1 MNNPILAEFSKDVW
15 AMEPRAL
22 EAFLGRLAGI
32 ELGIAEKGLVRQID
46 KETRSTW
53 SLRVY
58 DDEGKEQPFWFG
70 RDGFPLAGPF
80 GLPDG
85 KRKTKMCITADGV
98 AEIPVKGVLLK
109 NVPAWLSWFGINAT
123 GYDEIREDV
132 QAALDD
138 KAVRSI
144 RLKVESPG
152 GQVSGVM
159 EAAEAIYKARETKP
173 VGALIEDLGASG
185 AYWLAAQAIKI
196 GANANAVV
204 GSIGVYSVAVD
215 YSKAAEMEGVKVHV
229 ISSGPHKGAGV
240 PGAPITEPQLD
251 ALREVING
259 MAENFISDVARG
271 RAAKVEDVRTWASG
285 RTWLAGVAN
294 EMGLIDQVV
303 NGQGTKGAPGVP
315 EAAASN
321 PQLEVSVMAETPKT
335 PPAAAGAGEPV
346 APTAPDQLAIERKRQ
361 ADIRAAFPGEDAFVL
376 EQIIVGAS
384 VEQAEIAFGKVLRE
398 RNAKLTKELADSKA
412 AKAAEAPKPTASAGA
427 PPVPQAGEAGPSSA
441 DFMETSRAYAAEKK
455 CGMVAAMSFV
465 ARTLPALH
473 EAYVEKQI
481 GRIPEVRAKKKVLGL
496 R

>member
-32 ELGIAEKGLVRQID
+32 EIHNSPIRLNSSDLD
-46 KETRSTW
+46 TRSTW
-53 SLRVY
+53 RLLVF
-58 DDEGKEQPFWFG
+58 DDKG
-70 RDGFPLAGPF
+70 RLQDHEVAFSPVVGPF
-80 GLPDG
+80 NFPDG
-85 KRKTKMCITADGV
+85 KRKSKMSITADGV

-109 NVPAWLSWFGINAT
+109 NVPAWLSWLGINAT
-123 GYDEIREDV
+123 GYDEIREDI
-132 QAALDD
+132 QTALDD

-159 EAAEAIYKARETKP
+159 EAAEAIYKAREQKP

-185 AYWLAAQAIKI
+185 AYWLASQAVKI

-215 YSKAAEMEGVKVHV
+215 YSKAAEMEGIKVHV

-303 NGQGTKGAPGVP
+303 NGQGKNGAPDVP
-315 EAAASN
+315 AAAAKT
-321 PQLEVSVMAETPKT
+321 PELEESVMAETPKT
-335 PPAAAGAGEPV
+335 PPAVAGAGETV

-361 ADIRAAFPGEDAFVL
+361 ADIRAAFPGEDAFAL
-376 EQIIVGAS
+376 EQIVAGAS

-412 AKAAEAPKPTASAGA
+412 AKAAEAPKPQPSAGGA
-427 PPVPQAGEAGPSSA
+427 PPLPQSGEAGRSEQ
-441 DFMETSRAYAAEKK
+441 DFMELAKAHAKEHG
-455 CGMVAAMSFV
+455 CGMVAAMSAV
-465 ARTLPALH
+465 AKAHPESH
-473 EAYVEKQI
+473 EAYIEKQRS
-481 GRIPEVRAKKKVLGL
+481 RIPEVRARKRELGIT
-496 R
+496 

>member
-22 EAFLGRLAGI
+22 ESFIARLSMI
-32 ELGIAEKGLVRQID
+32 
-46 KETRSTW
+46 
-53 SLRVY
+53 
-58 DDEGKEQPFWFG
+58 DEGKLFV
-70 RDGFPLAGPF
+70 AGPF

-123 GYDEIREDV
+123 GYDEIREDI
-132 QAALDD
+132 QSALDD
-138 KAVRSI
+138 KGVRSI

-159 EAAEAIYKARETKP
+159 EAAEAIYKAREQKP
-173 VGALIEDLGASG
+173 VGAIIEDLGASG

-303 NGQGTKGAPGVP
+303 NGQGTKGAPGGP
-315 EAAASN
+315 EAADVK
-321 PQLEVSVMAETPKT
+321 PQHGENAMADKPQ
-335 PPAAAGAGEPV
+335 AAAGAGDPV
-346 APTAPDQLAIERKRQ
+346 APPAEDKVAIERKRC

-376 EQIIVGAS
+376 EQITNCSS

-398 RNAKLTKELADSKA
+398 RNAKLTKELVDTKA

-455 CGMVAAMSFV
+455 CSMVVAMSFI
-465 ARTLPALH
+465 ARTQPKLH
-473 EAYVEKQI
+473 EAFVQEQI
-481 GRIPEVRAKKKVLGL
+481 ARGPEHHARKKALGMK
-496 R
+496 

>member
-1 MNNPILAEFSKDVW
+1 VNNPILAEFSKDVW

-22 EAFLGRLAGI
+22 ESFISRLSAVD
-32 ELGIAEKGLVRQID
+32 EKQL
-46 KETRSTW
+46 
-53 SLRVY
+53 
-58 DDEGKEQPFWFG
+58 FF
-70 RDGFPLAGPF
+70 AGPF
-80 GLPDG
+80 GMPDG
-85 KRKTKMCITADGV
+85 KRKSKMCITADGV

-123 GYDEIREDV
+123 GYDEIREDI
-132 QAALDD
+132 QSALDD

-159 EAAEAIYKARETKP
+159 EAAEAIYKAREQKP

-185 AYWLAAQAIKI
+185 AYWLASQAVKI

-240 PGAPITEPQLD
+240 PGAPITEPQLE
-251 ALREVING
+251 ALREVITG

-271 RAAKVEDVRTWASG
+271 RSAKVEDVRTWASG

-315 EAAASN
+315 GAAAQES
-321 PQLEVSVMAETPKT
+321 LSEGECVMDDKSKT
-335 PPAAAGAGEPV
+335 PPAAAGAGETV

-361 ADIRAAFPGEDAFVL
+361 ADIRAAFPGEDTFAL
-376 EQIIVGAS
+376 EQIVAGAS

-398 RNAKLTKELADSKA
+398 RNAKLTKELADTKA
-412 AKAAEAPKPTASAGA
+412 AKAAEAPKPPASAGA

-455 CGMVAAMSFV
+455 CSMVVAMSFI
-465 ARTLPALH
+465 ARTQPKLH
-473 EAYVEKQI
+473 EAFVQEQI
-481 GRIPEVRAKKKVLGL
+481 ARGPEHHARKKALGMK
-496 R
+496 